1 MKAAAEQTLR
11 LIWNGYQVWNRVL
24 FKGEQPT
31 DTSMDLSLIQLRAIG
46 MLPSKTS
53 EESISYTLFNAF
65 MMVSLIAFVASIT
78 ADLYEASSD
87 IIMFGEDL
95 CVLVGVYLILLKIF
109 LYRIYKK
116 NIIYIV
122 GEFRSLLNKYSTG
135 SEAIR
140 KIQRQSYIR
149 DIVIFNTF
157 LILGDFLFVALAFQP
172 IFSGEPGT
180 LPFRAKYPFSLEN
193 KRTFQAVYGFQCFC
207 TLICLKVI
215 IYIDNVGCITIHQTA
230 VNLEILCEKI
240 REFGKRRMS
249 REDLGE
255 IIAHHQRI
263 IKLIKY
269 VNKYYYY
276 NFVGQV
282 GASTFL
288 ICLTAFEA
296 QIAKDQPFVALK
308 FQLFMIASFNQLF
321 YWCWVGNQVR
331 FNSLEVAAAA
341 FECEWLTQPPT
352 FRRDLMF
359 LILRAQK
366 PLSFRAQP
374 LYGFDFEAFSRILSS
389 SYSVFTMLRTFN
401 D

>member
-1 MKAAAEQTLR
+1 MVQKKKTLR
-11 LIWNGYQVWNRVL
+11 LILNRYQLWNRVL
-24 FKGEQPT
+24 FKGEQPI
-31 DTSMDLSLIQLRAIG
+31 DTSMDFSLVVLRAIG
-46 MLPSKTS
+46 FWPSKFS
-53 EESISYTLFNAF
+53 EETLTYTIGNSILMF
-65 MMVSLIAFVASIT
+65 MLTFFILTIT

-95 CVLVGVYLILLKIF
+95 CVLVGLYLIFLKII
-109 LYRIYKK
+109 LYRIYKS
-116 NIIYIV
+116 NIQRIV
-122 GEFRSLLNKYSTG
+122 EEFHCLLKKFAFGST
-135 SEAIR
+135 AIR

-157 LILGDFLFVALAFQP
+157 VVLGNFLFVALAFQP
-172 IFSGEPGT
+172 IFSGEPRT
-180 LPFRAKYPFSLEN
+180 LPFRAKYPFSIDDQL
-193 KRTFQAVYGFQCFC
+193 RFQIVYGFQCFC
-207 TLICLKVI
+207 TLVCIKI
-215 IYIDNVGCITIHQTA
+215 IVYIDNVGCLIINQTA
-230 VNLEILCEKI
+230 ANLEIICEKI
-240 REFGKRRMS
+240 REFRGKKMS
-249 REDLGE
+249 REDLGA
-255 IIAHHQRI
+255 IIVDHQRI
-263 IKLIKY
+263 IKLIDY

-296 QIAKDQPFVALK
+296 QLAKDQPLVALK
-308 FQLFMIASFNQLF
+308 FQVFMFSSFMQLF

-331 FNSLEVAAAA
+331 FNSIEVGVAAY
-341 FECEWLTQPPT
+341 ETEWITQSPS

-374 LYGFDFEAFSRILSS
+374 LYGFDFEAFSKILSS
-389 SYSVFTMLRTFN
+389 SYSFFTMLRTIS